1 MEKARKMGGNWLL
14 RLVAFSGLAL
24 LAALIWFITLRL
36 EGEPPRLQWDVTSP
50 LYLGKSVELPL
61 TVADP
66 KSGLRRLHV
75 VLNKDGK
82 DVVLGD
88 IAFPTAGW
96 LGLEKIQQETTRI
109 KIDPAAMGLTDGKA
123 LLRIALWDHSWR
135 NWWHGNLTD
144 LQTEVVI
151 DTRPPAIENLTPQNY
166 VNQGG
171 AGLAVYRL
179 SEPCPTSGV
188 RVGTHFFPGYSGYY
202 PDKAIH
208 IAFFGMSHLQ
218 GAGTEIVLEARDAA
232 GNSSRT
238 RWPYHFRKKAFK
250 KDALQ
255 VSDGFINQILPEFHA
270 LLPAKPNASLK
281 EKFLFI
287 NRELRQANYEQIVA
301 AAGKTENAIL
311 WKGPF
316 LRLPNSAPRAGF
328 ADHRTYLYEG
338 KEIDQ
343 QDHLGVDL
351 ASLARSPV
359 PAANNGV
366 VVFTG
371 FIGIYGQ
378 TVIVDHGFG
387 LFSMYSHLSQI
398 AVKAGERVAKE
409 AILGHTGST
418 GLAVGDH
425 LHFSILVRHL
435 FVDPIEWWDPH
446 WIQDNVTL
454 KLDSV
459 RSSSGQAG

>member
-1 MEKARKMGGNWLL
+1 VEKSRKIGGNWGL
-14 RLVAFSGLAL
+14 RLAAAFSLAL
-24 LAALIWFITLRL
+24 AVAVVWWVALRL
-36 EGEPPRLQWDVTSP
+36 EGEPPRVQWEVKSP
-50 LYLGKSVELPL
+50 LHLGKSAELPL

-66 KSGLRRLHV
+66 QSGLRRLKV

-82 DVVLGD
+82 DLVLAD
-88 IAFPTAGW
+88 IAFPTSGL
-96 LGLEKIQQETTRI
+96 LGLEKTQQETTRI
-109 KIDPAAMGLTDGKA
+109 KIDPAALGLTDGKA
-123 LLRIALWDHSWR
+123 LLRVALWDYSWR

-144 LQTEVVI
+144 LQTEVLI
-151 DTRPPAIENLTPQNY
+151 DTRPPVIENLTPQNN

-171 AGLAVYRL
+171 AGLAIYRL
-179 SEPCPTSGV
+179 SEPCPGSGV
-188 RVGTHFFPGYSGYY
+188 RAGGHFFPGFSGYY
-202 PDKAIH
+202 PDPAVH
-208 IAFFGMSHLQ
+208 IAFFGLSHLQ
-218 GAGTEIVLEARDAA
+218 GAGAEIVLEAQDAA
-232 GNSSRT
+232 GNSSRA
-238 RWPYHFRKKAFK
+238 RWPHHFRKKVFK

-255 VSDGFINQILPEFHA
+255 VSDGFINQILPEFQA
-270 LLPAKPNASLK
+270 LLPAKPSASLK
-281 EKFLFI
+281 DRFLFI
-287 NRELRQANYEQIVA
+287 NRDLRQTNYEQIVA
-301 AAGKTENAIL
+301 ATRKTENAVL

-359 PAANNGV
+359 PAANSGR

-378 TVIVDHGFG
+378 TVIIDHGFG
-387 LFSMYSHLSQI
+387 LFSMYSHLSRI
-398 AVKAGERVAKE
+398 GVTAGEPVAKE

-418 GLAVGDH
+418 GLAAGDH
-425 LHFSILVRHL
+425 LHFSILIQHL

-446 WIQDNVTL
+446 WIQDNVML
-454 KLDSV
+454 KLDSAQ
-459 RSSSGQAG
+459 RTSGQAG